1 MNFPATMIL
10 GTTLALV
17 LSTEPAQACSCAAPA
32 GPADGLN
39 RSTAVFRGRVSEI
52 RRPFWDRMGLTNSGG
67 YRVTFAVL
75 KRWKGAPET
84 SIELATR
91 LTGEACGF
99 PFQDKQ
105 EYLVYAVA
113 KPEDL
118 QTGICTGTKKVDDA
132 AQEMV
137 KLDEIVAAAKK
148 SGATNVYR

>member
-1 MNFPATMIL
+1 MNYAAAIIL

-17 LSTEPAQACSCAAPA
+17 LSTEPAQGCSCAAPA

-52 RRPFWDRMGLTNSGG
+52 RRPFWDRIGLTNSGG

-75 KRWKGAPET
+75 QHWKGAPAT

-99 PFQDKQ
+99 PFQEKK

-118 QTGICTGTKKVDDA
+118 QTGICTGTKNLDDA

-137 KLDEIVAAAKK
+137 QLDEIVAAAKK
-148 SGATNVYR
+148 SGATHVYR

>member
-1 MNFPATMIL
+1 MKRAAAMIL
-10 GTTLALV
+10 GTMLTLV
-17 LSTEPAQACSCAAPA
+17 LGTEPAQGCSCAAPA

-39 RSTAVFRGRVSEI
+39 RSTAVFRARVSEI
-52 RRPFWDRMGLTNSGG
+52 RRPFWDRIGLTNSGG
-67 YRVTFAVL
+67 YRVTFVVL
-75 KRWKGAPET
+75 QHWQGAPGT

-99 PFQDKQ
+99 RFEVNK

-118 QTGICTGTKKVDDA
+118 QTGICTGTKNIDDA
-132 AQEMV
+132 AQEMEQ
-137 KLDEIVAAAKK
+137 LDEIVAAAKK